1 MLNKENCL
9 TIFDSKVLSIKQ
21 IEEIILTTSERVV
34 KSNSIIIIENKSNRD
49 LSGLLVLMK
58 MNEHLEDDEIPQL
71 EISNRF
77 SKPKTDEINNYLV
90 TSSLGV
96 FSENKSIADNI
107 INASNL
113 LIQKNNLVRF
123 RH

>member
-1 MLNKENCL
+1 
-9 TIFDSKVLSIKQ
+9 
-21 IEEIILTTSERVV
+21 
-34 KSNSIIIIENKSNRD
+34 
-49 LSGLLVLMK
+49 MK

-96 FSENKSIADNI
+96 FLKT
-107 INASNL
+107 NL
-113 LIQKNNLVRF
+113 LLTI
-123 RH
+123 